1 MSASGF
7 LLQELVTLLV
17 EWPWTQEGAYA
28 QLGTAQ
34 AGSAEGKVSTQGV
47 TQPVMERRQIKLQ

>member
-1 MSASGF
+1 M
-7 LLQELVTLLV
+7 TLLV